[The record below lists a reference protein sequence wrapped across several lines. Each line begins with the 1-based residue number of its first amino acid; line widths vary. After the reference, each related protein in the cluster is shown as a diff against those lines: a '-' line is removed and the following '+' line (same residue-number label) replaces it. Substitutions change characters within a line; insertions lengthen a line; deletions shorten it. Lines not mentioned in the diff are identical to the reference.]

1 MSDEASVKPTT
12 LFWVVAALFLIW
24 GLIGCGIYLM
34 DKLMTD
40 EAVLKFGG
48 QVALD
53 ARQAYPIWAT
63 AAYAIAV
70 WGGLIAAILFLM
82 RKKFSVI
89 LFVVSLIAAV
99 ICFIPTFTDPIVKE
113 AGGSTFWVMPLVVVS
128 LGIFEIFY
136 SRKQRANGIL
146 R

>member
-1 MSDEASVKPTT
+1 MSDVAIAKPPV
-12 LFWVVAALFLIW
+12 LFWILGVVFFIW
-24 GLIGCGIYLM
+24 GLFGGGIYLM
-34 DKLMTD
+34 DKLISD

-53 ARQAYPIWAT
+53 ARHAYPIWAS

-70 WGGLIAAILFLM
+70 WGGLIAATLFLL
-82 RKKFSVI
+82 RKKLSI
-89 LFVVSLIAAV
+89 MLFVVSLIFAV
-99 ICFIPTFTDPIVKE
+99 ICFIPTFTNPIMKE
-113 AGGSTFWVMPLVVVS
+113 AGGSTFWVMPLVVVVI
-128 LGIFEIFY
+128 GIFEIIF